1 VKIALA
7 QINPTVGDFA
17 GNARLILDFT
27 ARAAAQQADLVIF
40 PELSICGYPP
50 ADLLEKS
57 AFLARAQQ
65 TLEEIAAATAS
76 GPAILCGTALA
87 ADSDAPAGKHAR
99 NVAALLSAGKIQ
111 FVQQKMLLPFY
122 DVFDEQRY
130 FEPAQHQTLTLLNG
144 QPLAIT
150 ICEDAWNDK
159 CFWPRRL
166 YPIDPVDELMR
177 QWATLPDP
185 IASTHPRIV
194 LNISASPFWCG
205 KRDLRRN
212 MLAAIA
218 RRHHAF
224 VVMVNQV
231 GGNDSLVFDGSSI
244 ALSPTGDLIAQGG
257 SFRQDLF
264 LFDTDSFTAYSED
277 SSLLNFLR
285 ENGMSNQALTH
296 NVKDPRLQEHLDE
309 SPEDAALVRDLESI
323 LEGARPL
330 LGEQI
335 YSAMTAE
342 TPLPVTQE
350 SRPACE
356 SDWDRDDIPA
366 IWQALVLGTRD
377 YVRKCGFSKALVAL
391 SGGIDSALVAAIAVQ
406 ALGSENVLGIGMPS
420 EFSSTGSID
429 DARALAENLGIRFEL
444 VAIHDVF
451 TAYTRSL
458 EPLFAGT
465 PFGLAEENLQSR
477 IRGALLMA
485 LSNKFGA
492 LVLTTGNKSEM
503 STGYCTLYG
512 DMVGALAVIGD
523 VFKTRVYALSH
534 YANRDREIIPHNTI
548 AKPPSAELRPG
559 QRDTDSLPPYEILD
573 PILEAY
579 VERYQS
585 AEQILAELTAGH
597 QSELSHSTEAR
608 VPHSSAAS
616 SPMSG
621 KAMQSGGEAPQTL
634 DLALIRRVLSL
645 VERSEYKRQQ
655 AAPILKVTRKS
666 FGNGRRFPIAVK
678 VEV

>member
-1 VKIALA
+1 MILALA

-27 ARAAAQQADLVIF
+27 ARAAKQSADLVVF
-40 PELSICGYPP
+40 PELAVCGYPP

-57 AFLARAQQ
+57 SFLARARQ
-65 TLEEIAAATAS
+65 TLDEIAAHTAT

-87 ADSDAPAGKHAR
+87 IEGDSSVGKRAR
-99 NVAALLSAGKIQ
+99 NMAALLSGGRVT
-111 FVQQKMLLPFY
+111 FLQQKMLLPFY

-130 FEPAQHQTLTLLNG
+130 FEPARHQTLTLLDG

-159 CFWPRRL
+159 GFWPRLL
-166 YPIDPVDELMR
+166 YPVDPVDELMR

-185 IASTHPRIV
+185 IAVHPRLI
-194 LNISASPFWCG
+194 LNISASPFWAG
-205 KRDLRRN
+205 KRLLRQN

-218 RRHHAF
+218 RRHNAF

-244 ALSPTGDLIAQGG
+244 VIAPSGDVVAQASSFTEDLI
-257 SFRQDLF
+257 F
-264 LFDTDSFTAYSED
+264 FDADRPSAPIPNIED
-277 SSLLNFLR
+277 P
-285 ENGMSNQALTH
+285 G
-296 NVKDPRLQEHLDE
+296 
-309 SPEDAALVRDLESI
+309 
-323 LEGARPL
+323 
-330 LGEQI
+330 
-335 YSAMTAE
+335 
-342 TPLPVTQE
+342 
-350 SRPACE
+350 
-356 SDWDRDDIPA
+356 DIPA
-366 IWQALVLGTRD
+366 TWDALVLGTRD

-391 SGGIDSALVAAIAVQ
+391 SGGIDSALVAAIAVE
-406 ALGSENVLGIGMPS
+406 ALGPENVLGVGMPS

-429 DARALAENLGIRFEL
+429 DARALAANLGIRFEL
-444 VAIHDVF
+444 VPIHDVF
-451 TAYTRSL
+451 THYQSTL

-523 VFKTRVYALSH
+523 VFKTRVYALSR
-534 YANRDREIIPHNTI
+534 YANRDREIIPRNTI

-559 QRDTDSLPPYEILD
+559 QRDTDSLPPYDILD

-579 VERYQS
+579 VERYRS
-585 AEQILAELTAGH
+585 ADQILEELTEKSG
-597 QSELSHSTEAR
+597 
-608 VPHSSAAS
+608 VPHSSTS
-616 SPMSG
+616 SSRM
-621 KAMQSGGEAPQTL
+621 GGEAIQRV

-655 AAPILKVTRKS
+655 AAPVLKVTQKS
-666 FGNGRRFPIAVK
+666 FGTGRRFPIAVK
-678 VEV
+678 VEL